1 MLSTLHV
8 IEIIFLF
15 ISTDWSVKCPFDIYV
30 DGITG
35 IMYKV
40 LKTSPWVF
48 WVGAN
53 AMVHIVWVTVL
64 LSCQLYQVGLTI
76 MLTLMY
82 IHRELSRLC
91 FLSVEAIHFLF
102 KSSIEYW

>member
-1 MLSTLHV
+1 MLNTLNV
-8 IEIIFLF
+8 KCFFL
-15 ISTDWSVKCPFDIYV
+15 TDWRANCPFDIYE

-35 IMYKV
+35 ILYKV

-64 LSCQLYQVGLTI
+64 LSCQLYQVNLRIQVLAANEAGLTNMI
-76 MLTLMY
+76 RDCKWIFYCL
-82 IHRELSRLC
+82 
-91 FLSVEAIHFLF
+91 
-102 KSSIEYW
+102 

>member
-1 MLSTLHV
+1 MLNTLNV
-8 IEIIFLF
+8 KWVFL
-15 ISTDWSVKCPFDIYV
+15 TDWRANCPFDIYE

-35 IMYKV
+35 ILYKV

-64 LSCQLYQVGLTI
+64 LSCQLYQVNLRISGTG
-76 MLTLMY
+76 
-82 IHRELSRLC
+82 C
-91 FLSVEAIHFLF
+91 
-102 KSSIEYW
+102 K